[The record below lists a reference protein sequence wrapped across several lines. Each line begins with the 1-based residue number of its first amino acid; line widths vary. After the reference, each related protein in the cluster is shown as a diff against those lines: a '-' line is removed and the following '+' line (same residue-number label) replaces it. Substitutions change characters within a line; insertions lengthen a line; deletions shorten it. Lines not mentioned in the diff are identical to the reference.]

1 MTIKSSHSLV
11 LVYVCFILILI
22 SCSHSLQDIIEDTKD
37 ATVTIYTF
45 DEYGSPSGEG
55 SGFFIDDK
63 GTCLTNYHVLDGAT
77 KAILKTSEDLEFEI
91 DSVLLSNKK
100 KDIVKFN
107 VKNPENKKF
116 AYLKFA
122 TSDLKQGDKVYNV
135 SSPVGLEQTV
145 SDGIISALR
154 NDSHGEIVQV
164 TAPISPGSSGSAIV
178 NDRGEVIAIAT
189 FLHKGGQN
197 LNFGVK
203 MSEDILS
210 QIKENEFSKKNPKF
224 NKKSDFVI
232 VNMQASNAPHV
243 RLNAIE
249 FKPDAT
255 IAYLSYSNL
264 DMTRNPAQVT
274 FQTEDKDKSYTLVDV
289 ANTKE
294 YSLTSFSTSD
304 HDDESLI
311 VPLASTI
318 QFKLVFHAI
327 RNNAELAEIEIK
339 PQGKSSGWKF
349 EGINIAEA
357 RSSLHYDMKT
367 YQKNYAYAMM
377 REGELDYAQ
386 ELFTQILEDA
396 PDDEDALNA
405 MGIISYVEGNLKDA
419 LTYFNEAIDNHP
431 SSETSY
437 NNRAKYHADR
447 GDLKKAKA
455 DLTKS
460 IGINESG
467 ENYLNR
473 AEINMGLED
482 VEAARADLTKALE
495 KGGMS
500 DDPYTYYKRACCAIY
515 LRDYRQAN
523 EDIRMAYKLNRDPE
537 FDKHLQE
544 VYNSIP

>member
-1 MTIKSSHSLV
+1 MKHS
-11 LVYVCFILILI
+11 YHLIHI
-22 SCSHSLQDIIEDTKD
+22 SVALMFVSAGCSNSIQSIIEDTKE

-77 KAILKTSEDLEFEI
+77 KAILKTSDGLEFEV
-91 DSVLLSNKK
+91 DSVLISNKK
-100 KDIVKFN
+100 KDIIKFN
-107 VKNPENKKF
+107 IKNPDKKNF
-116 AYLKFA
+116 AYLKF
-122 TSDLKQGDKVYNV
+122 TKSELKQGDKVYNV

-154 NDSHGEIVQV
+154 NDSHGEIVQI

-178 NDRGEVIAIAT
+178 NDKGDVIAIAT
-189 FLHKGGQN
+189 FLNRGGQN

-203 MSEDILS
+203 ISDDILS
-210 QIKENEFSKKNPKF
+210 LIKDNEFCKKNPTF
-224 NKKSDFVI
+224 NKKADFVI
-232 VNMQASNAPHV
+232 INQPASNAPHV

-264 DMTRNPAQVT
+264 DMTRNPAQVS
-274 FQTEDKDKSYTLVDV
+274 FQTEEKTKSYELFDV
-289 ANTKE
+289 VNDKN
-294 YSLTSFSTSD
+294 YSMTSFSTAD
-304 HDDESLI
+304 HEDENLI
-311 VPLASTI
+311 VPLASTT
-318 QFKLVFHAI
+318 QFKMVFPAI
-327 RNNAELAEIEIK
+327 RNNNDITEIEIR
-339 PQGKSSGWKF
+339 PHGNNVGWKF
-349 EGINIAEA
+349 EAVNIAQSRA
-357 RSSLHYDMKT
+357 ALHYNMET

-377 REGELDYAQ
+377 RDGELDYAQ
-386 ELFTQILEDA
+386 ELFSQILEET

-405 MGIISYVEGNLKDA
+405 MGIISYVQDNLKDA
-419 LTYFNEAIDNHP
+419 LAYFNEAIENHP

-437 NNRAKYHADR
+437 NNRAKYYADK
-447 GDLKKAKA
+447 GDLKKAKS

-460 IGINESG
+460 ISINESG

-473 AEINMGLED
+473 AEVNMGLGE
-482 VEAARADLTKALE
+482 VEAARADLTKAIE
-495 KGGMS
+495 RGGLIE
-500 DDPYTYYKRACCAIY
+500 DPYTYYKRACCAIY
-515 LRDYRQAN
+515 LGDYRQAN

-544 VYNSIP
+544 LYDAIP

>member
-1 MTIKSSHSLV
+1 MRKLV
-11 LVYVCFILILI
+11 LLI
-22 SCSHSLQDIIEDTKD
+22 SAVIGLLLSLSGCQQSLQDVIEDTKR

-63 GTCLTNYHVLDGAT
+63 GTCLTNYHVLEGAT
-77 KAILKTSEDLEFEI
+77 KAILKTSEGHEFEV
-91 DSVLLSNKK
+91 DSVLISNKK

-107 VKNPENKKF
+107 IKNSEKKKF
-116 AYLKFA
+116 AYLRFA
-122 TSDLKQGDKVYNV
+122 NPDLKQGDKVYNV

-154 NDSHGEIVQV
+154 SDSHGEIVQI

-178 NDRGEVIAIAT
+178 NEDGDVIAVAT

-203 MSEDILS
+203 MSDEILAL
-210 QIKENEFSKKNPKF
+210 IKDNEFIKKNPKF
-224 NKKSDFVI
+224 NKKADFVI
-232 VNMQASNAPHV
+232 VNIPATNAPHV

-274 FQTEDKDKSYTLVDV
+274 FQTEDKNKSYALTDV
-289 ANTKE
+289 VNSKN
-294 YSLTSFSTSD
+294 YSLTSFSTAD
-304 HDDESLI
+304 HDEESLI
-311 VPLASTI
+311 VPLASTS
-318 QFKLVFHAI
+318 QFRLVFPAI
-327 RNNAELAEIEIK
+327 RNNDDLNDIEIK
-339 PQGKSSGWKF
+339 PQGNSTGWVF

-357 RSSLHYDMKT
+357 RAALHYDMET
-367 YQKNYAYAMM
+367 YQKNYAYSIM
-377 REGELDYAQ
+377 REGEWDYAQ
-386 ELFTQILEDA
+386 ELFSQILEDT

-405 MGIISYVEGNLKDA
+405 MGILSYVQGNLKDA
-419 LTYFNEAIDNHP
+419 LNYFNEAIENHP

-437 NNRAKYHADR
+437 NNRAKYYADL
-447 GDLKKAKA
+447 GDLKKAKS

-460 IGINESG
+460 ISINESG

-473 AEINMGLED
+473 AEVNMGLED
-482 VEAARADLTKALE
+482 VEAARKDLTKALE
-495 KGGMS
+495 KGGLTE
-500 DDPYTYYKRACCAIY
+500 DPYTYYKRACCAIY
-515 LRDYRQAN
+515 LGDYRQAN

-544 VYNSIP
+544 VYNAIP

>member
-1 MTIKSSHSLV
+1 MKRPFAFHHIIAGL
-11 LVYVCFILILI
+11 ILIL
-22 SCSHSLQDIIEDTKD
+22 SGCSKSIHDIIEDTKS

-55 SGFFIDDK
+55 SGFFIDNK

-77 KAILKTSEDLEFEI
+77 KAVLKTSEGLEFEI
-91 DSVLLSNKK
+91 DSVLVSNKK
-100 KDIVKFN
+100 KDIIKFN
-107 VKNPENKKF
+107 IKNPENKKF
-116 AYLKFA
+116 AYLQFA
-122 TSDLKQGDKVYNV
+122 NTDIKQGDKVYNV

-154 NDSHGEIVQV
+154 NDSHGDVVQV

-178 NDRGEVIAIAT
+178 NENGDVIALAT

-203 MSEDILS
+203 ISDDILAL
-210 QIKENEFSKKNPKF
+210 IKDNEFSKKNPKF
-224 NKKSDFVI
+224 NKKEDFVI
-232 VNMQASNAPHV
+232 INISASNAPHV

-249 FKPDAT
+249 FKLDAT

-264 DMTRNPAQVT
+264 DMTRNPAQIS
-274 FQTEDKDKSYTLVDV
+274 FQTEDRSISYAIIDV
-289 ANTKE
+289 AHEKI
-294 YSLTSFSTSD
+294 YPLISFSTAD
-304 HDDESLI
+304 HDEETLI
-311 VPLASTI
+311 VPLASTS
-318 QFKLVFHAI
+318 QFRMVFPAL
-327 RNNAELAEIEIK
+327 RNNLDLTDIEIK
-339 PQGKSSGWKF
+339 PQGNSNGWKF
-349 EGINIAEA
+349 EGINIDYA
-357 RSSLHYDMKT
+357 RASLHYDMET

-386 ELFTQILEDA
+386 ELFSQILEEI

-405 MGIISYVEGNLKDA
+405 MGILSYVQGNLKDA
-419 LTYFNEAIDNHP
+419 LTYFNYAIENHP

-437 NNRAKYHADR
+437 NNRAKYYADK

-495 KGGMS
+495 KGGLIE
-500 DDPYTYYKRACCAIY
+500 DPYTYYKRACCAIY
-515 LRDYRQAN
+515 LQDYKQAN

-544 VYNSIP
+544 IYDAIP

>member
-1 MTIKSSHSLV
+1 MMKLSFHIIPILV
-11 LVYVCFILILI
+11 GLILVCCG
-22 SCSHSLQDIIEDTKD
+22 CSNSLQSIIEETKE

-55 SGFFIDDK
+55 SGFFIDNK

-77 KAILKTSEDLEFEI
+77 KAIIKTSEGLEYEV
-91 DSVLLSNKK
+91 DSVLISNKK

-107 VKNPENKKF
+107 IKNPDKKKF
-116 AYLKFA
+116 AYLLLA
-122 TSDLKQGDKVYNV
+122 NSELKQGDKVYNV

-154 NDSHGEIVQV
+154 SDSHGEIVQI
-164 TAPISPGSSGSAIV
+164 TAPISSGSSGSAIV
-178 NDRGEVIAIAT
+178 NEKGEVIAVAT

-203 MSEDILS
+203 ISEEILAL
-210 QIKENEFSKKNPKF
+210 IKENDFSKKNPKF
-224 NKKSDFVI
+224 NKKADFVI
-232 VNMQASNAPHV
+232 VNVPASNAPHV

-274 FQTEDKDKSYTLVDV
+274 FQIEDKTRSYALTDV
-289 ANTKE
+289 AKSKN
-294 YSLTSFSTSD
+294 YPITSFSTAD
-304 HDDESLI
+304 HEEETLI
-311 VPLASTI
+311 VPLASTM
-318 QFKLVFHAI
+318 QFRMVFPAI
-327 RNNAELAEIEIK
+327 RNNADLTDLEIK
-339 PQGKSSGWKF
+339 PQGNTVGWKF
-349 EGINIAEA
+349 EGVNISEA
-357 RSSLHYDMKT
+357 RAALHYDMET

-386 ELFTQILEDA
+386 ELFSQILEET

-405 MGIISYVEGNLKDA
+405 MGILSYVQGNFKDA
-419 LTYFNEAIDNHP
+419 LTYFNEAIENHP
-431 SSETSY
+431 SSETAY
-437 NNRAKYHADR
+437 NNRAKYHVDM

-473 AEINMGLED
+473 AEVNMGLED

-495 KGGMS
+495 KGGMTE
-500 DDPYTYYKRACCAIY
+500 DPYTYYKRACCAIY
-515 LRDYRQAN
+515 LGDFRQAN
-523 EDIRMAYKLNRDPE
+523 EDIRMAYKLNRDPD
-537 FDKHLQE
+537 FDKHLKAL
-544 VYNSIP
+544 YNAIP

>member
-1 MTIKSSHSLV
+1 MYRFLLISICASILLV
-11 LVYVCFILILI
+11 L
-22 SCSHSLQDIIEDTKD
+22 SGCSRSLQDLIEDTKE

-55 SGFFIDDK
+55 SGFFIDEK

-77 KAILKTSEDLEFEI
+77 KAILKTSEGTEFEI
-91 DSVLLSNKK
+91 DSVLISNKK
-100 KDIVKFN
+100 KDIIKFN
-107 VKNPENKKF
+107 IKNPDQNRF
-116 AYLKFA
+116 AYLRFA
-122 TSDLKQGDKVYNV
+122 NSDLKQGDKVYNV

-145 SDGIISALR
+145 SDGIVSALR
-154 NDSHGEIVQV
+154 SDSHGEIVQV

-178 NDRGEVIAIAT
+178 DEKGDVIAIAT

-203 MSEDILS
+203 LSDDILAL
-210 QIKENEFSKKNPKF
+210 IKDNEFSKKNPKF
-224 NKKSDFVI
+224 NKKADFVI
-232 VNMQASNAPHV
+232 INTSASNAPHV
-243 RLNAIE
+243 HLNAIE

-274 FQTEDKDKSYTLVDV
+274 FHTEDKTKTYNLIDIANDQSY
-289 ANTKE
+289 AM
-294 YSLTSFSTSD
+294 TSFSTID
-304 HDDESLI
+304 NEDETLI
-311 VPLASTI
+311 VPLASTT
-318 QFKLVFHAI
+318 QFKLVFPAI
-327 RNNAELAEIEIK
+327 RSHNDLSDIEIK
-339 PQGKSSGWKF
+339 PQNNNLGWKF
-349 EGINIAEA
+349 EEVNIADA
-357 RSSLHYDMKT
+357 RSTLHYDMET

-377 REGELDYAQ
+377 REGELEYAQ
-386 ELFTQILEDA
+386 ELFNQILEDT

-405 MGIISYVEGNLKDA
+405 MGIISYVQGNLKDA
-419 LTYFNEAIDNHP
+419 LTYFNEAIENHP

-437 NNRAKYHADR
+437 NNRAKYYADK

-473 AEINMGLED
+473 AEVNMGLED
-482 VEAARADLTKALE
+482 LEAARADLTKALE

-515 LRDYRQAN
+515 LKDYRQAN

-544 VYNSIP
+544 VYNAIP

>member
-1 MTIKSSHSLV
+1 MKLSFQIIPILV
-11 LVYVCFILILI
+11 GLILVCPG
-22 SCSHSLQDIIEDTKD
+22 CSNSLQSIIEETKE

-55 SGFFIDDK
+55 SGFFIGNK

-77 KAILKTSEDLEFEI
+77 KAIIKTSEGLEYEV
-91 DSVLLSNKK
+91 DSVLISNKK

-107 VKNPENKKF
+107 IKNPDKKKF
-116 AYLKFA
+116 TYLSFA
-122 TSDLKQGDKVYNV
+122 NSELKQGDKVYNV
-135 SSPVGLEQTV
+135 SSPAGLEQTV

-154 NDSHGEIVQV
+154 SDSHGEIVQI

-178 NDRGEVIAIAT
+178 NEGGDVIAVAT

-203 MSEDILS
+203 ISDEILAL
-210 QIKENEFSKKNPKF
+210 IKDNDFSKKNPKF
-224 NKKSDFVI
+224 NKKADFVI
-232 VNMQASNAPHV
+232 VNVPASNAPHV

-249 FKPDAT
+249 FKQDAT

-274 FQTEDKDKSYTLVDV
+274 FQIEDKTQSYALTDVD
-289 ANTKE
+289 NNKD
-294 YSLTSFSTSD
+294 YPITSFSTAD
-304 HDDESLI
+304 HEEETLI
-311 VPLASTI
+311 VPLASTT
-318 QFKLVFHAI
+318 QFRMVFPAI
-327 RNNAELAEIEIK
+327 RNNADLSDLEIR
-339 PQGKSSGWKF
+339 PQGNSVGWKF
-349 EGINIAEA
+349 EGVNISEA
-357 RSSLHYDMKT
+357 RATLHYDMET

-377 REGELDYAQ
+377 RDGELDYAQ
-386 ELFTQILEDA
+386 ELFGQILEET

-405 MGIISYVEGNLKDA
+405 MGILSYVQGNLKDA
-419 LTYFNEAIDNHP
+419 LTYFNEAIENHP

-437 NNRAKYHADR
+437 NNRAKYYADK

-473 AEINMGLED
+473 AEVNMGLED

-495 KGGMS
+495 KGGMTE
-500 DDPYTYYKRACCAIY
+500 DPYTYYKRACCAIY

-523 EDIRMAYKLNRDPE
+523 EDIRMAYKLNRDPD

-544 VYNSIP
+544 IYNAIP

>member
-1 MTIKSSHSLV
+1 M
-11 LVYVCFILILI
+11 
-22 SCSHSLQDIIEDTKD
+22 
-37 ATVTIYTF
+37 
-45 DEYGSPSGEG
+45 
-55 SGFFIDDK
+55 
-63 GTCLTNYHVLDGAT
+63 
-77 KAILKTSEDLEFEI
+77 EFEI
-91 DSVLLSNKK
+91 DSVLISSKK
-100 KDIVKFN
+100 KDVVKFN
-107 VKNPENKKF
+107 IKNPGNKKF

-122 TSDLKQGDKVYNV
+122 NSDIKQGDRVYNV

-154 NDSHGEIVQV
+154 NDSHGDIVQV

-178 NDRGEVIAIAT
+178 NEDGDVIAIAT

-203 MSEDILS
+203 MSDDILAL
-210 QIKENEFSKKNPKF
+210 IKENEFSKKNPKF
-224 NKKSDFVI
+224 NKKADFVI
-232 VNMQASNAPHV
+232 VNLPASNAPHV

-264 DMTRNPAQVT
+264 DMTRNPAQVS
-274 FQTEDKDKSYTLVDV
+274 FQTEDKTKSYALTDV
-289 ANTKE
+289 ANDKN
-294 YSLTSFSTSD
+294 YAMTSFSTAD
-304 HDDESLI
+304 HEEETLI
-311 VPLASTI
+311 VPLASTT
-318 QFKLVFHAI
+318 QFRMVFPAI
-327 RNNAELAEIEIK
+327 RNNADLTDLEIK
-339 PQGKSSGWKF
+339 PQGNTVGWKF
-349 EGINIAEA
+349 EGVNISDA
-357 RSSLHYDMKT
+357 RAALHYDMET

-386 ELFTQILEDA
+386 ELFSQILEET

-405 MGIISYVEGNLKDA
+405 MGILSYVQGNLKDA
-419 LTYFNEAIDNHP
+419 LTYFNEAIENHP

-437 NNRAKYHADR
+437 NNRAKFYADK

-473 AEINMGLED
+473 AEVNMGLGD

-495 KGGMS
+495 KGGLIE
-500 DDPYTYYKRACCAIY
+500 DPYTYYKRACCAIY

-544 VYNSIP
+544 LYDAIP

>member
-1 MTIKSSHSLV
+1 MKHNANIIPILV
-11 LVYVCFILILI
+11 GLILVCAG
-22 SCSHSLQDIIEDTKD
+22 CSNSLQSIIEDTKE

-55 SGFFIDDK
+55 SGFFIDAK

-77 KAILKTSEDLEFEI
+77 KAILKTSEGLEYEV
-91 DSVLLSNKK
+91 DSVLISNKK

-107 VKNPENKKF
+107 IKNPDKKKF
-116 AYLKFA
+116 SYLTFA
-122 TSDLKQGDKVYNV
+122 NSELKQGDRVYNV

-154 NDSHGEIVQV
+154 SDSHGEIVQI

-178 NDRGEVIAIAT
+178 NEKGDVIAVAT

-203 MSEDILS
+203 MSDEILAL
-210 QIKENEFSKKNPKF
+210 IKDNEFSKKNPKF
-224 NKKSDFVI
+224 NKKADFVI
-232 VNMQASNAPHV
+232 VNVPASNAPHV

-264 DMTRNPAQVT
+264 DMTRNPAQVS
-274 FQTEDKDKSYTLVDV
+274 FQTEDKSKSYALSDV
-289 ANTKE
+289 TNDKNYAM
-294 YSLTSFSTSD
+294 TSFFTAD
-304 HDDESLI
+304 HEDKTLI
-311 VPLASTI
+311 VPLASTA
-318 QFKLVFHAI
+318 QFRMVFPAI
-327 RNNAELAEIEIK
+327 RNNADLTDLEIK
-339 PQGKSSGWKF
+339 PQGNTVGWKF
-349 EGINIAEA
+349 EGVNIADA
-357 RSSLHYDMKT
+357 RKALHYDMET

-377 REGELDYAQ
+377 REGEFNYAQ
-386 ELFTQILEDA
+386 ELFTQILEEM

-405 MGIISYVEGNLKDA
+405 MGILSYVQGNLKDA
-419 LTYFNEAIDNHP
+419 LTYFNEAIENHP

-437 NNRAKYHADR
+437 NNRAKYYADM

-473 AEINMGLED
+473 AEVNMGLED

-495 KGGMS
+495 KGGLTE
-500 DDPYTYYKRACCAIY
+500 DPYTYYKRACCAIY

-523 EDIRMAYKLNRDPE
+523 EDIRMAYKLNRDPD

-544 VYNSIP
+544 VYNAIP

>member
-1 MTIKSSHSLV
+1 MKHYAHIIPILV
-11 LVYVCFILILI
+11 GLILVCTG
-22 SCSHSLQDIIEDTKD
+22 CSNSLQNIIEDTKE

-77 KAILKTSEDLEFEI
+77 KAILKTSEGLEFEV
-91 DSVLLSNKK
+91 DSVLISNKK

-107 VKNPENKKF
+107 IKNPDKKKF
-116 AYLKFA
+116 AYLNFA
-122 TSDLKQGDKVYNV
+122 NSELKQGDKVYNV

-154 NDSHGEIVQV
+154 SDSHGEIVQI

-178 NDRGEVIAIAT
+178 DENGDVIAVAT
-189 FLHKGGQN
+189 FLHRGGQN

-203 MSEDILS
+203 MSDEILAL
-210 QIKENEFSKKNPKF
+210 IKDNEFSKKNPKF
-224 NKKSDFVI
+224 NKKADFVI
-232 VNMQASNAPHV
+232 VNVPASNAPHV

-264 DMTRNPAQVT
+264 DMTRNPAQVS
-274 FQTEDKDKSYTLVDV
+274 FQTEDKTKSYALTDV
-289 ANTKE
+289 ANDKN
-294 YSLTSFSTSD
+294 YAMTSFSTAD
-304 HDDESLI
+304 HEEETLI
-311 VPLASTI
+311 VPLASTT
-318 QFKLVFHAI
+318 QFRMVFPAI
-327 RNNAELAEIEIK
+327 RNNADLTDLEIK
-339 PQGKSSGWKF
+339 PQGNTVGWKF
-349 EGINIAEA
+349 EGVNIADA
-357 RSSLHYDMKT
+357 RAALHYDMET

-386 ELFTQILEDA
+386 ELFSQILEET

-405 MGIISYVEGNLKDA
+405 MGILSYVQGNLKDA
-419 LTYFNEAIDNHP
+419 LTYFNEAIENHP

-437 NNRAKYHADR
+437 NNRAKFYADK

-473 AEINMGLED
+473 AEVNMGLED

-495 KGGMS
+495 KGGLTE
-500 DDPYTYYKRACCAIY
+500 DPYTYYKRACCAIY
-515 LRDYRQAN
+515 LRDFRQAN
-523 EDIRMAYKLNRDPE
+523 EDIRMAYKLNRDPD

-544 VYNSIP
+544 LYNAIP

>member
-1 MTIKSSHSLV
+1 MKRLSVFITTAIGLI
-11 LVYVCFILILI
+11 FILSGCTKSI
-22 SCSHSLQDIIEDTKD
+22 QGVIEDTKE

-55 SGFFIDDK
+55 SGFFIDEK

-77 KAILKTSEDLEFEI
+77 KAILKNSDGMEFEI
-91 DSVLLSNKK
+91 DSVLISSKK
-100 KDIVKFN
+100 KDVVKFN
-107 VKNPENKKF
+107 IKNPGNKKF

-122 TSDLKQGDKVYNV
+122 NSDIKQGDRVYNV

-154 NDSHGEIVQV
+154 NDSHGDIVQV

-178 NDRGEVIAIAT
+178 NEDGDVIAIAT

-203 MSEDILS
+203 MSDDILAL
-210 QIKENEFSKKNPKF
+210 IKENEFSKKNPKF
-224 NKKSDFVI
+224 NKKADFVI
-232 VNMQASNAPHV
+232 VNLPASNAPHV

-264 DMTRNPAQVT
+264 DMTRNPAQVS
-274 FQTEDKDKSYTLVDV
+274 FQTEDKTKSYALTDV
-289 ANTKE
+289 ANDKN
-294 YSLTSFSTSD
+294 YAMTSFSTAD
-304 HDDESLI
+304 HEEETLI
-311 VPLASTI
+311 VPLASTT
-318 QFKLVFHAI
+318 QFRMVFPAI
-327 RNNAELAEIEIK
+327 RNNADLTDLEIK
-339 PQGKSSGWKF
+339 PQGNTVGWKF
-349 EGINIAEA
+349 EGVNIADA
-357 RSSLHYDMKT
+357 RAALHYDMET

-386 ELFTQILEDA
+386 ELFSQILEET

-405 MGIISYVEGNLKDA
+405 MGILSYVQGNLKDA
-419 LTYFNEAIDNHP
+419 LTYFNEAIENHP

-437 NNRAKYHADR
+437 NNRAKFYADK

-473 AEINMGLED
+473 AEVNMGLGD
-482 VEAARADLTKALE
+482 VEAARADRTKALE
-495 KGGMS
+495 KGGLIE
-500 DDPYTYYKRACCAIY
+500 DPYTYYKRACCAIY

-544 VYNSIP
+544 LYDAIP

>member
-1 MTIKSSHSLV
+1 MTRHLSFIAIYISL
-11 LVYVCFILILI
+11 ILILCG
-22 SCSHSLQDIIEDTKD
+22 CSRSLQDIIEDTKE

-55 SGFFIDDK
+55 SGFFIDEK

-77 KAILKTSEDLEFEI
+77 KAILKTSEGTEFEI
-91 DSVLLSNKK
+91 DSVLISNKK

-107 VKNPENKKF
+107 IKNPDQKKF
-116 AYLKFA
+116 AYLRFA
-122 TSDLKQGDKVYNV
+122 NSDLKQGDKVYNV

-145 SDGIISALR
+145 SDGIVSALR
-154 NDSHGEIVQV
+154 SDSHGEIVQI

-178 NDRGEVIAIAT
+178 DEKGDVIAIAT
-189 FLHKGGQN
+189 FLHRGGQN

-203 MSEDILS
+203 LSDDILAL
-210 QIKENEFSKKNPKF
+210 IKDNEFSKKNPKF
-224 NKKSDFVI
+224 NKKADFVI
-232 VNMQASNAPHV
+232 INTPASNAPHV

-264 DMTRNPAQVT
+264 DMTRNPAQVS
-274 FQTEDKDKSYTLVDV
+274 FPTEDKTKTYNLIDIANDKSF
-289 ANTKE
+289 AM
-294 YSLTSFSTSD
+294 TSFSTID
-304 HDDESLI
+304 NEDETLI
-311 VPLASTI
+311 VPLASTT
-318 QFKLVFHAI
+318 QFKLVFPAI
-327 RNNAELAEIEIK
+327 RNHNDLADIEIK
-339 PQGKSSGWKF
+339 PQSNNVGWKF
-349 EGINIAEA
+349 EAVNIADA
-357 RSSLHYDMKT
+357 RSTLHYDMET

-377 REGELDYAQ
+377 REGELEYAQ
-386 ELFTQILEDA
+386 ELFNQILEDT

-405 MGIISYVEGNLKDA
+405 MGIISYVQGNLKDA
-419 LTYFNEAIDNHP
+419 LTYFNEAIENHP

-437 NNRAKYHADR
+437 NNRAKYYADK

-473 AEINMGLED
+473 AEVNMGLED
-482 VEAARADLTKALE
+482 LEAARADLTKALE

-515 LRDYRQAN
+515 LKDYRQAN

-544 VYNSIP
+544 VYNAIP

>member
-1 MTIKSSHSLV
+1 MKR
-11 LVYVCFILILI
+11 YVHIIPVFVGLILV
-22 SCSHSLQDIIEDTKD
+22 CSGCSNSLQSIIEDTKE

-55 SGFFIDDK
+55 SAFFIDEK
-63 GTCLTNYHVLDGAT
+63 GICLTNYHVLDDVT
-77 KAILKTSEDLEFEI
+77 KAILKTSDGMEYEV
-91 DSVLLSNKK
+91 DSVLISNKK

-107 VKNPENKKF
+107 IKNPDRKRF

-122 TSDLKQGDKVYNV
+122 NSELKQGDKVYNV

-154 NDSHGEIVQV
+154 SDSHGEIVQI
-164 TAPISPGSSGSAIV
+164 TAPISSGSSGSAIV
-178 NDRGEVIAIAT
+178 NEKGEVIAVAT

-203 MSEDILS
+203 MSDEILAL
-210 QIKENEFSKKNPKF
+210 IKDNEFSKKNPKF

-232 VNMQASNAPHV
+232 VNVPASNAPHV

-255 IAYLSYSNL
+255 VAYMSYSNL

-274 FQTEDKDKSYTLVDV
+274 FQTEDKTKSYSLTDV
-289 ANTKE
+289 ANNKN
-294 YSLTSFSTSD
+294 YAMTSFSTAD
-304 HDDESLI
+304 HEEEILI
-311 VPLASTI
+311 VPLASTS
-318 QFKLVFHAI
+318 QFRLVFPAI
-327 RNNAELAEIEIK
+327 RNNDDLVDIEIK
-339 PQGKSSGWKF
+339 PQGNASGWIF
-349 EGINIAEA
+349 EGVNIADA
-357 RSSLHYDMKT
+357 RSALHYDMET

-386 ELFTQILEDA
+386 ELFSQILEEA

-405 MGIISYVEGNLKDA
+405 MGILSYVQGNLKDA
-419 LTYFNEAIDNHP
+419 LTYFNEAIENHP

-437 NNRAKYHADR
+437 NNRAKYYADM

-473 AEINMGLED
+473 AEVNMRLED
-482 VEAARADLTKALE
+482 VESARADLSKALE
-495 KGGMS
+495 KGGMTE
-500 DDPYTYYKRACCAIY
+500 DPYIYYVRACCAIY

-523 EDIRMAYKLNRDPE
+523 EDIRMAYKLNRDPD

-544 VYNSIP
+544 LYDAIP

>member
-1 MTIKSSHSLV
+1 MPIF
-11 LVYVCFILILI
+11 VCFILIQTG
-22 SCSHSLQDIIEDTKD
+22 CSQSVQEIIENTKN

-45 DEYGSPSGEG
+45 DKYGSPSGEG
-55 SGFFIDDK
+55 SGFFIDSD

-77 KAILKTSEDLEFEI
+77 KAILRTSEDIEFEI
-91 DSVLLSNKK
+91 DSVLLSDKK
-100 KDIVKFN
+100 KDIIKFN
-107 VKNPENKKF
+107 IKNPNKKKF
-116 AYLKFA
+116 AYLRFA
-122 TSDLKQGDKVYNV
+122 NSELKQGDKVYNV

-154 NDSHGEIVQV
+154 NDSHGEIVQI

-178 NDRGEVIAIAT
+178 NEQGEAIAIAT

-203 MSEDILS
+203 MSDDILAL
-210 QIKENEFSKKNPKF
+210 IKDNEFGKRNPRF
-224 NKKSDFVI
+224 NKKSNFVI
-232 VNMQASNAPHV
+232 VNMSASNAPHV
-243 RLNAIE
+243 HLNAIE
-249 FKPDAT
+249 FRPDAT

-274 FQTEDKDKSYTLVDV
+274 FQTEDKNKSYTLTDV
-289 ANTKE
+289 TNNKS
-294 YSLTSFSTSD
+294 YPLTSFSTED
-304 HDDESLI
+304 NEEESLI

-318 QFKLVFHAI
+318 QFRLVFSAM
-327 RNNAELAEIEIK
+327 RNTDELTEIEIK
-339 PQGKSSGWKF
+339 PQGNSSGWKF
-349 EGINIAEA
+349 ESVNVSEA
-357 RSSLHYDMKT
+357 RSNLHYDMET

-386 ELFTQILEDA
+386 ELFTQILEGA

-405 MGIISYVEGNLKDA
+405 LGIISYVQGNLKDA
-419 LTYFNEAIDNHP
+419 LNYFNEAIENHP

-437 NNRAKYHADR
+437 NNRAKYYTDR
-447 GDLKKAKA
+447 GNLKKAKA

-460 IGINESG
+460 IGINESC

-473 AEINMGLED
+473 AEVNMGLED

-495 KGGMS
+495 KGDLS

-515 LRDYRQAN
+515 LHDYRQAN

-544 VYNSIP
+544 VYDAIP